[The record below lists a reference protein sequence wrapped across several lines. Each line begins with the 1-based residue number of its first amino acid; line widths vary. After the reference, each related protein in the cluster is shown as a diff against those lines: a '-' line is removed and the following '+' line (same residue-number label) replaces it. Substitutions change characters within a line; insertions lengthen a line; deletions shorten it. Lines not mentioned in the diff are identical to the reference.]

1 MRYRSKT
8 QMVLHGQLD
17 STARRVLWFNMDE
30 ELTATD
36 HAASRRHEPT
46 LHFTISLRRLRAGQ
60 RGGKFPRSKPDI
72 SAALGPNRPLSLCPS
87 HSPPLVWLTDQIIQL
102 GTC

>member
-46 LHFTISLRRLRAGQ
+46 LHFTISLRRLSWSAGREVPKVKTRHFCCPRAKQ
-60 RGGKFPRSKPDI
+60 
-72 SAALGPNRPLSLCPS
+72 AALPLSFP
-87 HSPPLVWLTDQIIQL
+87 
-102 GTC
+102 